1 MGEINEELLSSW
13 LRLSTCIVNEKLVSD
28 MPYNESLICSILYKN
43 QMEHPEK
50 KLTATDL
57 CSRIH
62 MLKSQMN
69 RTLVSMEQKNYI
81 TRERSTLDKRQIFI
95 TLNPEQMDLYQ
106 KQHRKILSIIDKLI
120 EKMGEDKALEAIR
133 TFQLIADTAE
143 EVL

>member
-1 MGEINEELLSSW
+1 
-13 LRLSTCIVNEKLVSD
+13 
-28 MPYNESLICSILYKN
+28 
-43 QMEHPEK
+43 
-50 KLTATDL
+50 
-57 CSRIH
+57 